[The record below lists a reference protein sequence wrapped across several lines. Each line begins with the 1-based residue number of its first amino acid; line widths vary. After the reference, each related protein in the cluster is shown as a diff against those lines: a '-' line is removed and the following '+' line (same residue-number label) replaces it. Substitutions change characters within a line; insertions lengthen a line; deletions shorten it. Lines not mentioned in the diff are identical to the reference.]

1 MESGKD
7 ERDEEEQ
14 AFLPPSGLSNHAGVT
29 HLPHNSRR
37 TASRRTASWWWRLL
51 LELTMAGAIVALI
64 FFPPFP
70 ATNAIKRTPVPQLPR
85 KIYTFHDN
93 PRYMRGDMF
102 FNESDTLHTLNHW
115 IELSSGSRGYVV
127 IKDADRFD
135 LPDPYTVAID
145 RDNEGPGYMMSA
157 FHQLHC
163 LSYLAEHLQ
172 QGYAG
177 INLTE
182 KVAHHTAH
190 CFNYLR
196 QGIMCSADT
205 TLEGKT
211 EAGPGEGS
219 EHECVDYDALLE
231 WANNNSAYKWRGL
244 LPDEAVL

>member
-1 MESGKD
+1 MKSIAD
-7 ERDEEEQ
+7 
-14 AFLPPSGLSNHAGVT
+14 PI
-29 HLPHNSRR
+29 
-37 TASRRTASWWWRLL
+37 
-51 LELTMAGAIVALI
+51 IV
-64 FFPPFP
+64 
-70 ATNAIKRTPVPQLPR
+70 
-85 KIYTFHDN
+85 
-93 PRYMRGDMF
+93 
-102 FNESDTLHTLNHW
+102 
-115 IELSSGSRGYVV
+115 GSRGYVV
-127 IKDADRFD
+127 VKDADRFD

-145 RDNEGPGYMMSA
+145 RDSDGPGYMMSA

-163 LSYLAEHLQ
+163 LSYLAVHLQ

-177 INLTE
+177 VNLTE

-231 WANNNSAYKWRGL
+231 WANSNSAYKWRGL

>member
-1 MESGKD
+1 MDSRKSEH
-7 ERDEEEQ
+7 DEEEQ
-14 AFLPPSGLSNHAGVT
+14 AFLDHAGISPK
-29 HLPHNSRR
+29 PHSSRR
-37 TASRRTASWWWRLL
+37 TATWWWRLL
-51 LELTMAGAIVALI
+51 LELAMASTIVLLL

-70 ATNAIKRTPVPQLPR
+70 RRNTIKRIPVPQLPR
-85 KIYTFHDN
+85 KIYTFHDD
-93 PRYMRGDMF
+93 PKYMRGDMF

-127 IKDADRFD
+127 IKDAERFD

-145 RDNEGPGYMMSA
+145 RENEGPGYMMSS

-177 INLTE
+177 VNLTE
-182 KVAHHTAH
+182 EVAHHTAH

-231 WANNNSAYKWRGL
+231 WANSHSAYKWRGN

>member
-1 MESGKD
+1 MESGKH

-14 AFLPPSGLSNHAGVT
+14 AFLPQTEFGDHGGTSPKPLN
-29 HLPHNSRR
+29 PRR
-37 TASRRTASWWWRLL
+37 TATWWWRLL
-51 LELTMAGAIVALI
+51 LDIAMASTIVILL
-64 FFPPFP
+64 FFFPFP
-70 ATNAIKRTPVPQLPR
+70 ARDTIKRSPVPRLPR
-85 KIYTFHDN
+85 KIYAFHDD
-93 PRYMRGDMF
+93 PKYMRGDMF

-127 IKDADRFD
+127 VKDADRFD
-135 LPDPYTVAID
+135 LPAPYTVAID
-145 RDNEGPGYMMSA
+145 RDSEGPGYMMSA

-163 LSYLAEHLQ
+163 LSYLATHLQ

-177 INLTE
+177 VNLTE
-182 KVAHHTAH
+182 EVAHHTAH

-211 EAGPGEGS
+211 DAGPGEGS

-231 WANNNSAYKWRGL
+231 WANSNSAYKWRGL